1 MINYTTKFFNLDILK
16 IKEIKL
22 HETTEFNRLR
32 NIYDRISGSKYL
44 LNPVI
49 VGKSRK
55 GYLLIDGANRLS
67 TLKEIGCKLIVCQII
82 DYNNPR
88 IKLRNWNHLIY
99 NIGNDEIK
107 AICEKIGLEW
117 TEIKYN
123 AGYRILNSGFNYV
136 LSSEIQ
142 NQSTLLIHLSRKFSK
157 MICELNSLTRFYFNK
172 YAFDRS
178 EEEIRFADL
187 KKYSRK
193 EGILVEFPRFK
204 KEQIVKIA
212 DSDVK
217 LPAGISRHI
226 LDNRVLHVRYD
237 ISKLKDDR
245 HLDKK
250 KKDLDEYI
258 LSKIDNNKVRQ
269 YRESVIVFDE

>member
-32 NIYDRISGSKYL
+32 NIYDRISGSKHL

-49 VGKSRK
+49 VGKSKK

-67 TLKEIGCKLIVCQII
+67 TLNEIGCKLIVCQII

-88 IKLRNWNHLIY
+88 IKLRNWNHLVY
-99 NIGNDEIK
+99 NISNDEIK
-107 AICEKIGLEW
+107 TFCEKIGLKW

-123 AGYRILNSGFNYV
+123 AGYRILNNGFNYV

-142 NQSTLLIHLSRKFSK
+142 NHSTLLIHLNGNFSK

-193 EGILVEFPRFK
+193 KGILVEFPRFK

-245 HLDKK
+245 NLDKK
-250 KKDLDEYI
+250 KKDLDAYI